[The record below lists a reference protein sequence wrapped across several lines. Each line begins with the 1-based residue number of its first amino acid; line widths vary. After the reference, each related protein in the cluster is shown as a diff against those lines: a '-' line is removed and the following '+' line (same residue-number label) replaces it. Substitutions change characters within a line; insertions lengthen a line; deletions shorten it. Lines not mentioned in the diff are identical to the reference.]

1 MKKYFTFAL
10 LTFAFIAA
18 GYFLKQQSIPPKSVK
33 NISDNYTYKRIISLS
48 PSTTET
54 LFALG
59 LGEKVV
65 GVTRFCNY
73 PPETKGK
80 KRVGGYVNPNYEAI
94 AVLEPDIVIILPEH
108 ENVKNFL
115 TELGLKYLTVNN
127 KTIQDILSAIATI
140 GKECRVEKRANELI
154 AAINY
159 RIQNIQQK
167 TQNLPRPKV
176 LISIGRTMG
185 SGSLKDVYIAGKN
198 TYYDEL
204 INYAGGI
211 NAYENE
217 KIAYPMLSA
226 EGIIYLNPEIIID
239 MVADLNSK
247 GLTESMVRQEWQS
260 VSFVNAIKSNRLFV
274 FSRDYIVIPGPRFI
288 LLLEDIARTVHP
300 EIKWDD

>member
-10 LTFAFIAA
+10 LTVAVIVA
-18 GYFLKQQSIPPKSVK
+18 GYFFKQQAIPPKSVK
-33 NISDNYTYKRIISLS
+33 NIADNYTYKRIISLS

-73 PPETKGK
+73 PPEAKGK

-94 AVLEPDIVIILPEH
+94 AALEPDIVIILPEH
-108 ENVKNFL
+108 ERVKNFL

-140 GKECRVEKRANELI
+140 GKECGAEKRANELI
-154 AAINY
+154 AAINS
-159 RIQNIQQK
+159 RIQKIQQK

-204 INYAGGI
+204 INYAGGR
-211 NAYENE
+211 NAYKNE

-226 EGIIYLNPEIIID
+226 EGIIHINPEIIID
-239 MVADLNSK
+239 MVADLSSN
-247 GLTESMVRQEWQS
+247 GLTEEMVRKEWQS
-260 VSFVNAIKSNRLFV
+260 VSSVDALKNNRLFV

>member
-1 MKKYFTFAL
+1 MKKYFTFTL
-10 LTFAFIAA
+10 FILAVIVC
-18 GYFLKQQSIPPKSVK
+18 GYFLIGPPLPPKAAENS
-33 NISDNYTYKRIISLS
+33 SANYTYKRIVSLS

-65 GVTRFCNY
+65 GVTSFCNY
-73 PPETKGK
+73 PPEVKGK
-80 KRVGGYVNPNYEAI
+80 ARVGGYFNPNYEAM
-94 AVLEPDIVIILPEH
+94 AALEPDLVIILPEQ

-115 TELGLKYLTVNN
+115 DELGLKHLTVNN
-127 KTIQDILSAIATI
+127 KTIPDILSAIKTI
-140 GKECRVEKRANELI
+140 GKECDVEKRANELI
-154 AAINY
+154 ATINS
-159 RIQNIQQK
+159 RIIKIQEK
-167 TQNLPRPKV
+167 TINLPRPAV

-204 INYAGGI
+204 INYAGGR

-226 EGIIYLNPEIIID
+226 EGIIHIDPEIIID

-247 GLTESMVRQEWQS
+247 VLTESMVRQEWQS
-260 VSFVNAIKSNRLFV
+260 VSSVNALKNNRLFV
-274 FSRDYIVIPGPRFI
+274 FSSDYIVIPGPRFI
-288 LLLEDIARTVHP
+288 LLLEDIARAVHP

>member
-1 MKKYFTFAL
+1 MKRYFTFAL
-10 LTFAFIAA
+10 LTVAVIAA
-18 GYFLKQQSIPPKSVK
+18 GYFLKHQPIPPKSIE
-33 NISDNYTYKRIISLS
+33 NIADNYTYKRIISLS

-94 AVLEPDIVIILPEH
+94 AALEPDIVIILPEH

-115 TELGLKYLTVNN
+115 AELGLNYLTINN

-140 GKECRVEKRANELI
+140 GKKCSVEKRANELI
-154 AAINY
+154 AAINS
-159 RIQNIQQK
+159 RIQKIQQK
-167 TQNLPRPKV
+167 TKSQPRPKV

-204 INYAGGI
+204 INYAGGR

-226 EGIIYLNPEIIID
+226 EGIIHIDPEIIID

-247 GLTESMVRQEWQS
+247 VLTESMVRQEWQS
-260 VSFVNAIKSNRLFV
+260 VSSVNALKNNRLFV
-274 FSRDYIVIPGPRFI
+274 FSSDYIVIPGPRFI
-288 LLLEDIARTVHP
+288 LLLEDIARAVHP

>member
-1 MKKYFTFAL
+1 MKKYFKYSL
-10 LTFAFIAA
+10 LILAVIVS
-18 GYFLKQQSIPPKSVK
+18 GYFLIGPPLPPKAAENS
-33 NISDNYTYKRIISLS
+33 SGNYTYKRIVSLS

-65 GVTRFCNY
+65 GVTNFCNY
-73 PPETKGK
+73 PPEVKGK
-80 KRVGGYVNPNYEAI
+80 TSVGGYFNPNYEAM
-94 AVLEPDIVIILPEH
+94 AALEPDLVIILPEQ

-115 TELGLKYLTVNN
+115 TELELKHLTVNN
-127 KTIQDILSAIATI
+127 KTIHDILSAIETV
-140 GKECRVEKRANELI
+140 GKECGVEKRARELI
-154 AAINY
+154 TTIKS
-159 RIQNIQQK
+159 RIKKIQEK
-167 TQNLPRPKV
+167 TINLPRPAV

-204 INYAGGI
+204 INYAGGR

-226 EGIIYLNPEIIID
+226 EGIIHINPEIIID
-239 MVADLNSK
+239 MAAGLSSN
-247 GLTESMVRQEWQS
+247 GLTEAMVRKEWQS
-260 VSFVNAIKSNRLFV
+260 VSSVEAIKDNRLFV
-274 FSRDYIVIPGPRFI
+274 FSRDYILIPGPRFI

-300 EIKWDD
+300 EIVWDD